1 LTSQRE
7 ILSSVQRVTV
17 TTDADWKI
25 EYIDADVCVTEGRGR
40 MVKGDLGGMVDVL
53 GGLIFGGNGEY
64 ESLRGLSNAV
74 LGLPEEKEGGMDEAV
89 REALDLVQT
98 KT

>member
-1 LTSQRE
+1 
-7 ILSSVQRVTV
+7 
-17 TTDADWKI
+17 
-25 EYIDADVCVTEGRGR
+25 

-53 GGLIFGGNGEY
+53 GGLVFGGKGDY
-64 ESLRGLSNAV
+64 GSARGLSNAV

-89 REALDLVQT
+89 REALGPVQT